1 MITLGKRGDLHARRL
16 ALAELR
22 SQDVVHQLFAE
33 VAPRFA
39 ERQATSRPARRARQ
53 PPRRNAANRMLLL
66 GAILLAIF
74 VLPSPW
80 GIVAILAGGLIDI
93 AESLVL
99 LKWSRRRRA
108 VTGVEALIGK
118 TAVVSSPTQA
128 RVAGEIWEVRSDRVL
143 VPGDEVVVHGVE
155 GLTLLVD

>member
-1 MITLGKRGDLHARRL
+1 
-16 ALAELR
+16 
-22 SQDVVHQLFAE
+22 
-33 VAPRFA
+33 
-39 ERQATSRPARRARQ
+39 
-53 PPRRNAANRMLLL
+53 MLLL

-80 GIVAILAGGLIDI
+80 GIVAIFVGGLIDI

-108 VTGVEALIGK
+108 VTGVEALFGK
-118 TAVVSSPTQA
+118 TAVVSTLTQV
-128 RVAGEIWEVRSDRVL
+128 RVAGELWEARSDGPL
-143 VPGDEVVVHGVE
+143 VIGDEVVVRGVE

>member
-1 MITLGKRGDLHARRL
+1 
-16 ALAELR
+16 
-22 SQDVVHQLFAE
+22 
-33 VAPRFA
+33 
-39 ERQATSRPARRARQ
+39 
-53 PPRRNAANRMLLL
+53 MLLL

-80 GIVAILAGGLIDI
+80 GILAIVAGGLVDI

-99 LKWSRRRRA
+99 LRWSRRRRA
-108 VTGVEALIGK
+108 VTGVEALVGR
-118 TAVVSSPTQA
+118 TAVVSTPRQV
-128 RVAGEIWEVRSDRVL
+128 RVAGELWEARSDRVL